1 MIKRKITSITIQHN
15 YNATIAMT
23 REIILKMPAVK
34 MIIIIVTMI
43 MIRTTIIT
51 AAIKKS
57 HNVITE
63 I

>member
-1 MIKRKITSITIQHN
+1 
-15 YNATIAMT
+15 MT
-23 REIILKMPAVK
+23 REIIFKMPAVK
-34 MIIIIVTMI
+34 IIIIIVTMI

-51 AAIKKS
+51 AAIKK

>member
-1 MIKRKITSITIQHN
+1 MIKRKKTSITIQHN
-15 YNATIAMT
+15 YNATIAMI
-23 REIILKMPAVK
+23 REMILKMPAVK